1 MGTLAKQRRT
11 RRSTQFRTVFY
22 FKPVFK
28 SEYEWFVK
36 AEKLLMFDDPEN
48 PSRIFLF
55 SKDYPDKR
63 LKTHFVEYSNYNAA
77 NIRGIVYGD
86 YDTYI
91 PSEVPDILSTE
102 YTHLKDLSDYCSL
115 VDNVIYSVPEFH
127 REKDFVLNHK
137 RKIIA
142 HYWKENDMYYTLN
155 ALNFLRNH
163 FEKDTRQEMHRIDF
177 NRINPFP
184 NREGTTLLAVNG
196 DVLTMYLLE
205 KRTS

>member
-1 MGTLAKQRRT
+1 MGTLAKPRRS

-55 SKDYPDKR
+55 SKDYSDKR
-63 LKTHFVEYSNYNAA
+63 LKTHFVESATCNAA

-102 YTHLKDLSDYCSL
+102 YAHLQDLADYCSL

-163 FEKDTRQEMHRIDF
+163 FEKDSRQEMRRIDF

-184 NREGTTLLAVNG
+184 NREGTKLLAVNG

-205 KRTS
+205 RRTP

>member
-1 MGTLAKQRRT
+1 MGTLVKPRRS

-63 LKTHFVEYSNYNAA
+63 LKTHFVESSTYNVA

-102 YTHLKDLSDYCSL
+102 YAHLRDLADYCSL

-163 FEKDTRQEMHRIDF
+163 FEKDSRQEMRRIDF

-184 NREGTTLLAVNG
+184 NREGTKLLAVNG

-205 KRTS
+205 KRTP

>member
-1 MGTLAKQRRT
+1 MGTLAKPRRS

-55 SKDYPDKR
+55 SKDYSDKR
-63 LKTHFVEYSNYNAA
+63 LKTHFVESSIYNAA

-102 YTHLKDLSDYCSL
+102 YAHLQDLADYCSL

-163 FEKDTRQEMHRIDF
+163 FEKDSRQEMRRIDF

-184 NREGTTLLAVNG
+184 NREGTKLLAVNG

-205 KRTS
+205 RRTP

>member
-1 MGTLAKQRRT
+1 MGTLAKPRRS

-55 SKDYPDKR
+55 SKDYSDKR
-63 LKTHFVEYSNYNAA
+63 LKTHFVESSIHNAA

-102 YTHLKDLSDYCSL
+102 YAHLQDLADYCSL

-163 FEKDTRQEMHRIDF
+163 FEKDSRQEMRRIDF

-184 NREGTTLLAVNG
+184 NREGTKLLAVNG

-205 KRTS
+205 RRTP

>member
-1 MGTLAKQRRT
+1 MGTLAKPRRS
-11 RRSTQFRTVFY
+11 RRSTQFRTIFY

-28 SEYEWFVK
+28 TEYDWFVK
-36 AEKLLMFDDPEN
+36 AEKLLMFDDPKN

-63 LKTHFVEYSNYNAA
+63 LKKHFVESSTYNVA

-91 PSEVPDILSTE
+91 PSEVPDILFQ
-102 YTHLKDLSDYCSL
+102 DLADYCSL

-155 ALNFLRNH
+155 ALNFLINH
-163 FEKDTRQEMHRIDF
+163 FEKDIRQEMRRIDF

-184 NREGTTLLAVNG
+184 NREGTKLLAVNG
-196 DVLTMYLLE
+196 DVLTMYLME
-205 KRTS
+205 RRTP

>member
-1 MGTLAKQRRT
+1 MGTLAKPRRSQ
-11 RRSTQFRTVFY
+11 RSTQFRTVFY

-63 LKTHFVEYSNYNAA
+63 LKTHFVESSTYNVA

-102 YTHLKDLSDYCSL
+102 YAHLRDLADYCSL

-155 ALNFLRNH
+155 ALNFLINH
-163 FEKDTRQEMHRIDF
+163 FEKDIRQEMRRIDF

-184 NREGTTLLAVNG
+184 NREGTKLLAVNG

-205 KRTS
+205 RRTP

>member
-1 MGTLAKQRRT
+1 MGTLAKPRRS

-22 FKPVFK
+22 FKPIFK
-28 SEYEWFVK
+28 SEYEWLVK
-36 AEKLLMFDDPEN
+36 AEKLLMFDNAEN

-55 SKDYPDKR
+55 SKDYSDKR
-63 LKTHFVEYSNYNAA
+63 LKTHFVESSNYNAA

-86 YDTYI
+86 YDFYI

-102 YTHLKDLSDYCSL
+102 YTHLQDLADYCSL

-155 ALNFLRNH
+155 ALNFLRNY
-163 FEKDTRQEMHRIDF
+163 FEKDIRQEMHRIDF

-184 NREGTTLLAVNG
+184 NREGTKLLAVNG

>member
-1 MGTLAKQRRT
+1 MGTLAKPRRS

-48 PSRIFLF
+48 PTRVFLF
-55 SKDYPDKR
+55 SKDYSDKR
-63 LKTHFVEYSNYNAA
+63 LKTHFVESSVYNAV
-77 NIRGIVYGD
+77 NIRGIIYGD
-86 YDTYI
+86 YDSYI
-91 PSEVPDILSTE
+91 PNEIPDILSTE
-102 YTHLKDLSDYCSL
+102 YAHLQDLADYCSL
-115 VDNVIYSVPEFH
+115 VDGYIYSVPEFH

-163 FEKDTRQEMHRIDF
+163 FERDVRQEMHRIDF

-184 NREGTTLLAVNG
+184 NREGTKLLAVNG

>member
-1 MGTLAKQRRT
+1 MGTLAKPRRS

-55 SKDYPDKR
+55 SKDYSDKR
-63 LKTHFVEYSNYNAA
+63 LKTHFVESSTYNAA

-102 YTHLKDLSDYCSL
+102 YAHLQDLADYCSL

-163 FEKDTRQEMHRIDF
+163 FEKDSRQEMRRIDF

-184 NREGTTLLAVNG
+184 NREGTKLLAVNG

-205 KRTS
+205 KRTP

>member
-1 MGTLAKQRRT
+1 MGTLAKPRRS

-28 SEYEWFVK
+28 AEYEWFVK

-63 LKTHFVEYSNYNAA
+63 LKTHFVESSTYNVA

-102 YTHLKDLSDYCSL
+102 YAHLQDLADYCSL

-155 ALNFLRNH
+155 ALNFLINH
-163 FEKDTRQEMHRIDF
+163 FEKDIRQEMRRIDF

-184 NREGTTLLAVNG
+184 NREGTKLLAVNG
-196 DVLTMYLLE
+196 DVLTMYLME
-205 KRTS
+205 RRTP

>member
-1 MGTLAKQRRT
+1 MGTLAKPRRS

-55 SKDYPDKR
+55 SKDYSDKR
-63 LKTHFVEYSNYNAA
+63 LKTHFVESSTYNVA

-102 YTHLKDLSDYCSL
+102 YAHLQDLADYCSL

-163 FEKDTRQEMHRIDF
+163 FEKDSRQEMRRIDF

-184 NREGTTLLAVNG
+184 NREGTKLLAVNG

-205 KRTS
+205 RRTP

>member
-1 MGTLAKQRRT
+1 MGTLAKPRRS
-11 RRSTQFRTVFY
+11 RRSTQFRTIFY

-28 SEYEWFVK
+28 TEYDWFVK

-63 LKTHFVEYSNYNAA
+63 LKTHFVESSTYNVA

-102 YTHLKDLSDYCSL
+102 YAHLQDLADYCSL

-155 ALNFLRNH
+155 ALNFLINH
-163 FEKDTRQEMHRIDF
+163 FEKDIRQEMRRIDF

-184 NREGTTLLAVNG
+184 NREGTKLLAVNG
-196 DVLTMYLLE
+196 DVLTMYLME
-205 KRTS
+205 RRTP